1 MLGVSDFILSVYVF
15 LVSLGEIDGTD
26 SAVDVGRIN
35 NTCVIHNANANFP
48 ANANANAYANTTAP
62 VNANTT
68 APVNANA
75 STEIKYGSN
84 GFCGCCR
91 QELQYKHSTTYAYDG
106 REFCSITCRKKVSDD
121 DLLALGSSY
130 MNLYIHP
137 VDRAI

>member
-1 MLGVSDFILSVYVF
+1 MLGVTDFILSVYVF

-48 ANANANAYANTTAP
+48 ANANANA
-62 VNANTT
+62 NANTT

>member
-1 MLGVSDFILSVYVF
+1 MLGATFDFIVSVYVF
-15 LVSLGEIDGTD
+15 LASLGELDGTD
-26 SAVDVGRIN
+26 NVGRIN
-35 NTCVIHNANANFP
+35 NTCVIHR
-48 ANANANAYANTTAP
+48 ANANANADACTHAP
-62 VNANTT
+62 T
-68 APVNANA
+68 NA

>member
-1 MLGVSDFILSVYVF
+1 MLGAISDFILSMYVV
-15 LVSLGEIDGTD
+15 LASLGELDGTD
-26 SAVDVGRIN
+26 SVSRIN
-35 NTCVIHNANANFP
+35 NTCVIHND
-48 ANANANAYANTTAP
+48 NANANASTDADAYAITYAP
-62 VNANTT
+62 VNAIANASTHV
-68 APVNANA
+68 PANA

>member
-1 MLGVSDFILSVYVF
+1 MLGATFDFIVSVYVF
-15 LVSLGEIDGTD
+15 LASLGELDGTD
-26 SAVDVGRIN
+26 NVGRIN
-35 NTCVIHNANANFP
+35 NTCVIHR
-48 ANANANAYANTTAP
+48 ANANANADACTHAP
-62 VNANTT
+62 T
-68 APVNANA
+68 NA

-121 DLLALGSSY
+121 DLLALGSSSY